1 LPSDILVL
9 AGVNGAGKSSVA
21 GAAFEA
27 TGGAYYDADRATRSY
42 VAAGLSLPEAN
53 ARGWRRG
60 IEQLDRAIRLPASYA
75 FETTLGGRT
84 VTRRLLEAARSGLRV
99 RVWYVGL
106 ASAELH
112 IERVN
117 ARVAR
122 GGHDIPEERILARWT
137 SSRENLVRLLPTLY
151 EIALF
156 DNSWEARLDEGEVPA
171 PQRLLHMKGGALLQL
186 APPDT
191 IPFWARPIATA
202 VLKLGPALG

>member
-1 LPSDILVL
+1 LPPDILVL

-27 TGGAYYDADRATRSY
+27 AGGAYYDPDRATGSY

-53 ARGWRRG
+53 ARAWRRG
-60 IEQLDRAIRLPASYA
+60 VEQLDRAIRLPASYA

-84 VTRRLLEAARSGLRV
+84 VTRRLLEASQSGLRV

-106 ASAELH
+106 ASPELH
-112 IERVN
+112 IERVK
-117 ARVAR
+117 ARVER
-122 GGHDIPEERILARWT
+122 GGHDIAEERIRARWT

-156 DNSWEARLDEGEVPA
+156 DNSREARLDEGEVPA
-171 PQRLLHMKGGALLQL
+171 PLRLLHMKGGALLQL

-191 IPFWARPIATA
+191 MPLWARPITTA
-202 VLKLGPALG
+202 VLKLGLAL